1 MTDINSN
8 NQYIPFA
15 RKYRPS
21 SFAELHGQE
30 VLVKVLSYTILNNRL
45 AGGYLLTGIRG
56 VGKTTSA
63 RIIAKAV
70 NCSALI
76 TQGNDIKTCEQC
88 VNCVSF
94 NNHNHSDIIEIDA
107 ASKTSVD
114 DIRRIIESAEYKPL
128 QGKYKI
134 FIIDEVHMLSK
145 GAFNALLKTLEEPP
159 PHVIFI
165 FATTEVQKIP
175 ATIISRCQRYDL
187 KRLSFEEI
195 FKLLEYIVKEES
207 LKTDI
212 EALRVIA
219 YKSDG
224 SARDAVSILDQ
235 AASLSAKSDSMITRQ
250 AINQMLGLVDN
261 NVILEFSE
269 YIVNRDTYLL
279 DMDEVERLALEH
291 KPKLIIAGASAYPR
305 KIDFERFREIANKV
319 GAYLLADIAHY
330 SGLIAAGCYP
340 SPAEYAH
347 VMTSTTH
354 KTLRGPRGGVVMT
367 NDEALH
373 KKIQSAVFPGLQG
386 GPLMHVIAAKAVA
399 FKEALTPEFKTY
411 SKKVVENA
419 KVLAQALQ
427 EHGLDIITGGTDS
440 HIVLVDL
447 RSRKLTGKDVVNSL
461 ERAGI
466 TCNKNSVPFDTEKP
480 TITSGLR
487 FGTAAETTR
496 GLEKEDFREVAN
508 LINEVIQGLIDGN
521 SPDIERAVKNKV
533 ESICSN
539 FPIY

>member
-1 MTDINSN
+1 MTIASERICNSEN
-8 NQYIPFA
+8 NLKSCDNEVYLSIEKELQRQRSQLQLIASENFA
-15 RKYRPS
+15 SKAVMEAQGSFLTNKYAEGYPGKRYYCGCEYVDEVENLAIERLCKLFGVK
-21 SFAELHGQE
+21 FANVQPHSGSQANQAVFASLLAPGD
-30 VLVKVLSYTILNNRL
+30 TILGLSLNC
-45 AGGYLLTGIRG
+45 GGHLTHGAAPNLS
-56 VGKTTSA
+56 GKW
-63 RIIAKAV
+63 
-70 NCSALI
+70 
-76 TQGNDIKTCEQC
+76 
-88 VNCVSF
+88 
-94 NNHNHSDIIEIDA
+94 
-107 ASKTSVD
+107 
-114 DIRRIIESAEYKPL
+114 
-128 QGKYKI
+128 
-134 FIIDEVHMLSK
+134 
-145 GAFNALLKTLEEPP
+145 
-159 PHVIFI
+159 
-165 FATTEVQKIP
+165 
-175 ATIISRCQRYDL
+175 
-187 KRLSFEEI
+187 
-195 FKLLEYIVKEES
+195 FK
-207 LKTDI
+207 
-212 EALRVIA
+212 
-219 YKSDG
+219 
-224 SARDAVSILDQ
+224 SIQ
-235 AASLSAKSDSMITRQ
+235 YT
-250 AINQMLGLVDN
+250 
-261 NVILEFSE
+261 
-269 YIVNRDTYLL
+269 VNRDTYLL

-305 KIDFERFREIANKV
+305 EIDFERFREIANKV

-330 SGLIAAGCYP
+330 SGLIASGCYP
-340 SPAEYAH
+340 SPAKYAH
-347 VMTSTTH
+347 VITSTTH

-373 KKIQSAVFPGLQG
+373 KKIRSAVFPGLQG

-399 FKEALTPEFKTY
+399 FKEALEPEFKIY

-496 GLEKEDFREVAN
+496 GLEAENFKEIAD
-508 LINEVIQGLIDGN
+508 LINEIIQGLIDGN

-533 ESICSN
+533 ESICSS